1 MGLWVVARRTATWKE
16 VVAADLV
23 VRIKVALI
31 KETLSFNTPKRS
43 LILFGGPI
51 PTSDCTE

>member
-51 PTSDCTE
+51 PTSNCTE